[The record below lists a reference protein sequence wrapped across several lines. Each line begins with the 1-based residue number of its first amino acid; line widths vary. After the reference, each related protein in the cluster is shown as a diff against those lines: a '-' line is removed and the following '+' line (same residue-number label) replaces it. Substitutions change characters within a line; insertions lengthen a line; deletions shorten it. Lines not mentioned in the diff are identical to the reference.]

1 VFSRPEYRAAPQSEE
16 SMNHCFRLLGVF
28 FVVLFALALPPVP
41 LGGQDSS
48 GASGEGEG
56 GLSREAAADPASTA
70 DPASAAGDEAGA
82 LSVPEDSPAEA
93 VHRVEDVLD
102 SAAEFAGEFE
112 SKLVPKETLGGWG
125 YAGRMGI
132 ALGIIVVQV
141 LIIWLLWR
149 HAFRFITKK
158 AVEYCGE
165 RIRPLTIKKLRLLST
180 KQIINL
186 IVFGLKIVKYIFTA
200 FQLLFTIPLVF
211 SLFPR
216 TRDFAATLLGY
227 ILTPFRNIVFGAIA
241 YIPNMI
247 TIAVIVV
254 VTRYVLRGLKFFSV
268 QIEKEKLVIPGFYA
282 DWANPTFN
290 ILRVLLY
297 AFTVAIIYPYL
308 PGSDSRIF
316 QGVSVLVGVIFSLG
330 SSSAIGNLVAGLV
343 VTYMRPFKIGD
354 RIKINDV
361 TGFVVEKTLM
371 VIRLKT
377 HKNEYVTFP
386 NLMILNSSVVNYHTS
401 SDEDEEGLIL
411 NTTITFGY
419 GTPWQT
425 VHEILIGAALATA
438 HVQKTPKPFVL
449 QTAMDDYYANYQINC
464 YTKDVDMVPR
474 IYSELYQNIQNGFHA
489 AGIDMTAPQF
499 KINMPYQDPAKIFPP
514 PKAARRG
521 RPAPDSPAAG
531 DPAEKSSKESPG
543 ASPKDSPED
552 SPKEAPAPAKDKHPR
567 RG

>member
-1 VFSRPEYRAAPQSEE
+1 MIHFARS
-16 SMNHCFRLLGVF
+16 L
-28 FVVLFALALPPVP
+28 VLFFSVSVLLALSPVP
-41 LGGQDSS
+41 LGGQDTA
-48 GASGEGEG
+48 GAAGAADAAGEG
-56 GLSREAAADPASTA
+56 
-70 DPASAAGDEAGA
+70 AGEA
-82 LSVPEDSPAEA
+82 LSPVEAEVITGA
-93 VHRVEDVLD
+93 EDVLD
-102 SAAEFAGEFE
+102 SAVDFAGELE
-112 SKLVPKETLGGWG
+112 DKITLEKILGDWG
-125 YAGRMGI
+125 YAGRLGI
-132 ALGIIVVQV
+132 ALAIIAVQIL
-141 LIIWLLWR
+141 LIWILWR
-149 HAFRFITKK
+149 HVFRFITKK
-158 AVEYCGE
+158 VVEYCKD
-165 RIRPLTIKKLRLLST
+165 RLKPLTIKKLRLLSI
-180 KQIINL
+180 KQITNL
-186 IVFGLKIVKYIFTA
+186 IAFGLKAVKYIFTA

-211 SLFPR
+211 SLFPG
-216 TRDFAATLLGY
+216 TRDFAFTLFGY
-227 ILTPFRNIVFGAIA
+227 ILNPLRNIIVGAVT

-247 TIAVIVV
+247 TIVIICI
-254 VTRYVLRGLKFFSV
+254 VTRYALRGLKFFSL

-361 TGFVVEKTLM
+361 TGFVVEKSLM

-411 NTTITFGY
+411 YATVTFGY

-425 VHEILIGAALATA
+425 VHEILINAALTTS
-438 HVQKTPKPFVL
+438 HVQKSPKPFVL

-464 YTKDVDMVPR
+464 YTKAVDLVPR
-474 IYSELYQNIQNGFHA
+474 IYSELYQHIQDGFHA
-489 AGIDMTAPQF
+489 AGLDMTAPEF
-499 KINMPYQDPAKIFPP
+499 RVNIPYQDPSKSFPP
-514 PKAARRG
+514 PEASPRR
-521 RPAPDSPAAG
+521 RPATDNSRPGTGEESGDAPEESPENG
-531 DPAEKSSKESPG
+531 DP
-543 ASPKDSPED
+543 PKKKA
-552 SPKEAPAPAKDKHPR
+552 PKRA
-567 RG
+567 G